1 MKNQPVFVSR
11 FVRPSL
17 VRKFVKSIV
26 SWCILSFASVG
37 SAYAADDCKKVD
49 ADSTIAA
56 LIGDNEENKVLKVEE
71 SKDSKG
77 CTVLMVRILIDGTV
91 KVITIP
97 EAGG

>member
-1 MKNQPVFVSR
+1 M
-11 FVRPSL
+11 
-17 VRKFVKSIV
+17 
-26 SWCILSFASVG
+26 G